1 MDAAAEGAWRDNDEI
16 YVGDARDATVIFEPP
31 THKEIPARMESICSF
46 ANDIN
51 SKEFLHPVI
60 RAILLHFLLA
70 YVHPFEDGNGRTARA
85 LFYWSMLR
93 QRYWTMEFVS
103 ISRIL
108 KKAPAKYM
116 RSYLY
121 TETDENDVTYFI
133 LHQLQVIL
141 RAIEEL
147 QEHLKKKSDEHRE
160 IEDIF
165 RKSVKLNTSLNSRQT
180 AALNRAL
187 KKPESIFT
195 IEGHRGSHR
204 VTYQTARSDLL
215 RLNDLGLFE
224 KSKRGKAFVF
234 FPTENLREKLKNIG

>member
-1 MDAAAEGAWRDNDEI
+1 
-16 YVGDARDATVIFEPP
+16 
-31 THKEIPARMESICSF
+31 MESICSF
-46 ANDIN
+46 ANDTN
-51 SKEFLHPVI
+51 AKQFLHPIV

-70 YVHPFEDGNGRTARA
+70 YVHAFEDGNGRTARA

-93 QRYWTMEFVS
+93 QRYWTMELVS

-116 RSYLY
+116 RTYLY

-147 QEHLKKKSDEHRE
+147 LEYRKKKSDEHRE

-187 KKPESIFT
+187 KKPEAIFT
-195 IEGHRGSHR
+195 IENHRGSHR
-204 VTYQTARSDLL
+204 VTYQIARSDLL
-215 RLNDLGLFE
+215 RLTDLGLFK

-234 FPTENLREKLKNIG
+234 SPTENLREKLKNIG